1 MASKERKVR
10 WSEEAGVL
18 LLTNVKNSNDYFSC
32 DLRNLFPTYDS
43 MTESQ
48 KYIIEFGVKQSL
60 SDDYASVEE
69 AELKVRT
76 AEVGWKELLSGEKAP
91 RKRRDRTLEDFEN
104 AVEKAQTRVAECESY
119 VANWA
124 TLTDDDKRTAAK
136 FGRNLS
142 VLTKDLVNAQKA
154 LAKAEKNLKDEMEK

>member
-10 WSEEAGVL
+10 WSEEAGIL

-32 DLRNLFPTYDS
+32 DLRDLFPTYDS

-48 KYIIEFGVKQSL
+48 KYVVEFGVKQSL
-60 SDDYASVEE
+60 SDDYAAVED
-69 AELKVRT
+69 ASLKIAT
-76 AEVGWKELLSGEKAP
+76 AQNGWNELLSGEKSP
-91 RKRRDRTLEDFEN
+91 RKRRDKTLEDFEK
-104 AVEKAQTRVAECESY
+104 AVEKAQEKVTEYEGY

-124 TLTDDDKRTAAK
+124 GLTDEDKRTAAK

-142 VLTKDLVNAQKA
+142 VLTKDLVNAQKS
-154 LAKAEKNLKDEMEK
+154 LAKAEKNLKDEMAK